1 MTGAERLIAA
11 VLEHGEVWDVA
22 GPDGQA
28 MQRDDEGRAVV
39 PLLCAREDA
48 VALIR
53 EVYEDD
59 EPRRHDVEETIDLL
73 EQLAEEGAWVDAD
86 KRWLEDEWRSFRLP
100 AQELL
105 DDLLE
110 VLGRAGKD
118 PTAQPQADDVQRVA
132 GLSADDRYD
141 WFVRWVAVDEAAWA
155 LGDESAFM
163 TFPYDDG
170 DSALVLFPH
179 AAFAQR
185 WASEH
190 GSDHETYRLPWERL
204 LKELAQA
211 EEQGEQVA
219 VFPGDDERS
228 TVVPPA
234 QLRRDLEEARRAEE
248 EQEGPGS

>member
-1 MTGAERLIAA
+1 MNGAERLIAA
-11 VLEHGEVWDVA
+11 VLERGEAWDVA
-22 GPDGQA
+22 GPEGQA
-28 MQRDDEGRAVV
+28 IQRDDEGRTVV
-39 PLLCAREDA
+39 PLLCSRDDAR
-48 VALIR
+48 ALVR

-59 EPRRHDVEETIDLL
+59 EPRRHDVADTIDLL
-73 EQLAEEGAWVDAD
+73 ERLADEGAWIDAD
-86 KRWLEDEWRSFRLP
+86 TRWVDGEWRSFRLP

-110 VLGRAGKD
+110 ALGRAGKD
-118 PTAQPQADDVQRVA
+118 PTAQPQPDDVRRVM
-132 GLSADDRYD
+132 GLSADERYD
-141 WFVRWVAVDEAAWA
+141 WFLQWVAVDEAAWA

-163 TFPYDDG
+163 TFPYDGG

-204 LKELAQA
+204 LSELARA
-211 EEQGEQVA
+211 DEHGEQVA

-228 TVVPPA
+228 TVVPPV
-234 QLRRDLEEARRAEE
+234 QLRGDLEDARRA
-248 EQEGPGS
+248 QDEGEAPR